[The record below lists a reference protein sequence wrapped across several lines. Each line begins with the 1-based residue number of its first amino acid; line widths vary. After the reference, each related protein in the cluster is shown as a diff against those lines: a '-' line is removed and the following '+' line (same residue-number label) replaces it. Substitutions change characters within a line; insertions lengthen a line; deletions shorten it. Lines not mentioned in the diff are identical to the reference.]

1 MIDRIKVKK
10 TFKNYV
16 ENYDASDP
24 KVALKIAHTYRVA
37 EICQDIA
44 LSEGC
49 TGEDVDIAW
58 LLGMFHDIGRFE
70 QLRRYGTFSDADS
83 IDHAQLSADLLFV
96 EGLADDYVTGLV
108 ADRDCEWG
116 HLIESAIRVHSAF
129 RIPEDL
135 TEREVFFS
143 NLLRD
148 ADKIDIFRVNIDTPP
163 EEIYNVS
170 TEELYGSLVSDSVLR
185 SFTEGHATL
194 RSDRK
199 TAVDFLAAHTSLSF
213 ELVYRR
219 SWEITREQ
227 GYLDKMLD
235 FQSKNPRTRE
245 QFAWMKEKIYQY
257 FNRKYKL
264 KA

>member
-10 TFKNYV
+10 TFKDYID
-16 ENYDASDP
+16 NYDAKDP

-37 EICQDIA
+37 DICQDIA

-49 TGEDVDIAW
+49 MDKDVDIAW

-96 EGLADDYVTGLV
+96 DGLADDYVPGLV
-108 ADRDCEWG
+108 ADRDSGEG
-116 HLIESAIRVHSAF
+116 SLIEKAIRLHNVF
-129 RIPEDL
+129 RIPTDL
-135 TEREVFFS
+135 TAREAFFC

-163 EEIYNVS
+163 EDIYNVS
-170 TEELYGSLVSDSVLR
+170 TEELYSSRVSDSVLR

-235 FQSKNPRTRE
+235 FPSRNPKTRE
-245 QFAWMKEKIYQY
+245 QFAWMKEQIYKY
-257 FNRKYKL
+257 FDRKYKI
-264 KA
+264 